1 MGLSRDLALAL
12 LSLSRSSLWSVT
24 RTWKKTR
31 KRLKKS
37 RDEQEVGHLLPSLHF
52 RRCKHTGWMR
62 HPFHP
67 WKTLK
72 PQVYPAVSGLLS
84 KNFVELFAQANIE
97 IPKPAMPK
105 LQLGRRTAA
114 YIKQNIRGVRESV
127 GLWARTQWSSSGLPR
142 LYALI
147 KICPHRAQRTGCCPR
162 QRSAIAAFKLVRA
175 RFRSRLRAFL

>member
-31 KRLKKS
+31 KRLKKR

-105 LQLGRRTAA
+105 LQLRRRTAA
-114 YIKQNIRGVRESV
+114 YVHKTKYDLGGARECGILGTVGTHAMELIRPAQAICIDEH
-127 GLWARTQWSSSGLPR
+127 LPPQSTKNWMLPKAKKR
-142 LYALI
+142 HCFI
-147 KICPHRAQRTGCCPR
+147 
-162 QRSAIAAFKLVRA
+162 
-175 RFRSRLRAFL
+175 